1 MRFLFACGGTA
12 GHVNPAIAIAG
23 RIKELLPEAK
33 ILFVGAQGN
42 METELVPMAGYDLET
57 VRITNLQRGFSM
69 EKIAHNLRT
78 AANVVVSRVQADKI
92 IRNFN
97 PSIVVGTGGYV
108 CYPVIS
114 AAAAR
119 KIPTIIHDS
128 NAVPGLTTKSLANAA
143 DRILVGFEESRMY
156 YKHPERVTVTGTPVR
171 MDFFKYSQSE
181 AKKELG
187 LPIETPLVVAVWG
200 SLGAAKMNE
209 IMVNLIDRAE
219 KKPFFR
225 LIYATGK
232 RGFEAITERIGP
244 ARLEELKAAGFDI
257 REYIYDMPLVMSAS
271 DLVMCRAGA
280 STLAELTA
288 LGKPGILV
296 PSPNVTNDHQGKNA
310 GVLERRG
317 AAVLVR
323 EEATSAEN
331 MLALV
336 SELLNNQDR
345 LSDMAEK
352 MRLIGGRESTDKIV
366 SIVLDAARKV
376 EF

>member
-12 GHVNPAIAIAG
+12 GHVNPAIAVAG

-33 ILFVGAQGN
+33 ILFVGAEGN

-78 AANVVVSRVQADKI
+78 AANVVVSRTQADRI
-92 IRNFN
+92 IRDFN
-97 PSIVVGTGGYV
+97 PSVVIGTGGYV

-128 NAVPGLTTKSLANAA
+128 NAVPGLTTKSLANSA
-143 DRILVGFEESRMY
+143 DRILVGFEESKMY
-156 YKHPERVTVTGTPVR
+156 YKRPERVTVTGTPVR
-171 MDFFKYSQSE
+171 MDFFKNSQSE
-181 AKKELG
+181 AKEALG
-187 LPIETPLVVAVWG
+187 LPQEVPLVVAVWG

-209 IMVNLIDRAE
+209 IMMNLIERAE

-225 LIYATGK
+225 LIHATGK
-232 RGFEAITERIGP
+232 LGFEAIREKLGE
-244 ARLEELKAAGFDI
+244 ARLEELKSAGFEI
-257 REYIYDMPLVMSAS
+257 REYIYDMPLVMSAA

-280 STLAELTA
+280 STLAELAA

-310 GVLERRG
+310 AVLERRG
-317 AAVLVR
+317 AAMLVR
-323 EEATSAEN
+323 EETTSAEN

-336 SELLNNQDR
+336 SELLENENR

-352 MRLIGGRESTDKIV
+352 MRLVGGRDSTDKIV
-366 SIVLDAARKV
+366 SIVLDAAKKI